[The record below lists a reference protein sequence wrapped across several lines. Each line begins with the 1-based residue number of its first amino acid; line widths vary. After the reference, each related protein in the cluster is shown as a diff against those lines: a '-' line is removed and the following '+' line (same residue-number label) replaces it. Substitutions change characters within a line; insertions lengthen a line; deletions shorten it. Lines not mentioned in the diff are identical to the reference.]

1 MRKEMI
7 EISKGFQSSVNIEY
21 DFNDKRKI
29 KDFIPTNACLEIIEN
44 IMISTEDASN
54 SRAKILT
61 GAYGRGKSLCVMIA
75 LSILFN
81 SNMDFKPLIGK
92 IKKCNEELAQRIKNY
107 TTANKR
113 MLPVIISGNSSSMT
127 QAFLNALQKSLSL
140 NDLSDIM
147 PETHFQS
154 AINTINRWKND
165 YPNTYDQFIS
175 LLNESIDEFIEKL
188 SDSDVETYKKFT
200 DIYPELSAGGMFNP
214 FFSSNVVDI
223 YDNVNTEIKKRGY
236 CGIFIVYDEF
246 GKYLESNISTAT
258 DSETK
263 MLQDLA
269 EKCNRTSS
277 QQLHLMLICHK
288 DISNYIDMNLPQDKV
303 DGWRGISG
311 RFEHINLTN
320 NFSQMYEIISHTIK
334 KTEYMWNEFKAANEA
349 VFSSLYTL
357 YNGSSMLGGK
367 EELVIDGCYPLH
379 PVTTFLLPRLS
390 ERVAQNERT
399 LFTFL
404 SSNQKN
410 TLRQFVDNTKDELDF
425 ITPDYLYDYFENELR
440 KELNSS
446 DIHKV
451 YSLSAKILRNFS
463 SDSLSAKIIKCIAV
477 IHFVQQFE
485 LLAPITDVFCYIY
498 SVKYDSKEV
507 IDCIQNLINEQYI
520 LYRKLSNSFLCLKET
535 SGIDI
540 NEEIDKRTASII
552 AHKTEQ
558 QIIDECVNV
567 KYLYP
572 TAYNDDKCITR
583 YFEICYVTLENYISE
598 IKKEMPYKIAGK
610 VFAVFNSA
618 NQSFDDFTREV
629 YRNISTNAR
638 HMTIVPSYATTVVS
652 SLAKYLAI
660 KELREESADDS
671 ILFDEYSLYLDDYSE
686 IVSDFTMSFIS
697 PELKKSQYCYEG
709 KTVNIRRKSQLSER
723 LSEICRTVYSATPV
737 INNESLNKDKLPSV
751 AINSRAKILTAL
763 LESDEIS
770 ENLGLKG
777 SGQDVSFMRSSL
789 IQTGIL
795 VCAEEKYSLNTDPAD
810 ANLKNVLSII
820 KEFFRSTIET
830 GEKSFSE
837 LYNTLTNPEYGI
849 GLKKGVIPIYIA
861 VILNAVKKDLIF
873 KQNGNEIRLTSD
885 LLNAINERPE
895 LYSVVMEDWN
905 DEKSVY
911 LSKLNELFVDFVHER
926 EKSFNSFSYIV
937 GAINRWYLSVPK
949 CSREMSSIYD
959 TDKAIAQADTKF
971 INSLKKPITNSRDYL
986 LLTLSKIYAS
996 EPSKELADKLSKI
1009 KDLLDDGKNSLVRY
1023 VSNVLKET
1031 FGATEG
1037 VSLNSVLTEWYE
1049 NLKPETKQHLF
1060 ANNENAILNLISTIT
1075 NDEFL
1080 FAERI
1085 GKAITG
1091 LRLNDWNNTIA
1102 QNFRELLEAFKNS
1115 IEEFDRQADSK
1126 TNNAIQQFTMIITD
1140 DDGVERTRY
1149 FEKVEYSSR
1158 ANLLYQDITAAIEE
1172 MGQSITEQEKR
1183 QVLIDILSKLC
1194 E

>member
-29 KDFIPTNACLEIIEN
+29 KDFIPTNACLEIIES
-44 IMISTEDASN
+44 IMVSTEDDSN

-92 IKKCNEELAQRIKNY
+92 IKKTNEELAQRIKNY

-127 QAFLNALQKSLSL
+127 QAFLNALQKSLSF
-140 NDLSDIM
+140 NDLTDIM

-154 AINTINRWKND
+154 AINTISRWQSD
-165 YPNTYDQFIS
+165 YPNTYEQFIS
-175 LLNESIDEFIEKL
+175 ILNESIDDFVEKL
-188 SDSDVETYKKFT
+188 SDSDVETYKRFT
-200 DIYPELSAGGMFNP
+200 EIYPELSAGGMFNP

-223 YDNVNTEIKKRGY
+223 YDNVNNEIKKRGY
-236 CGIFIVYDEF
+236 SGIFVVYDEF

-288 DISNYIDMNLPQDKV
+288 DISNYIDMNLSQDKV

-320 NFSQMYEIISHTIK
+320 NFSQMYEIIAHTIK
-334 KTEYMWNEFKAANEA
+334 KNEYMWNEFKSENES

-410 TLRQFVDNTKDELDF
+410 TLRQFVDNTKDELEF

-451 YSLSAKILRNFS
+451 YSLSTKILRNFS
-463 SDSLSAKIIKCIAV
+463 SDSLPAKIIKCIAV
-477 IHFVQQFE
+477 IYFVQQFE
-485 LLAPITDVFCYIY
+485 RLAPVTDIICNIY

-507 IDCIQNLINEQYI
+507 IDCIQNLISEQYI
-520 LYRKLSNSFLCLKET
+520 LYRKLSNNFLCLKET

-540 NEEIDKRTASII
+540 NDEIDKRTAAII
-552 AHKTEQ
+552 SNKTEQ

-572 TAYNDDKCITR
+572 TAYNDDKCIVR
-583 YFEICYVTLENYISE
+583 YFEICYVTLENYIIE
-598 IKKEMPYKIAGK
+598 TNKELPYEIAGK

-618 NQSFDDFTREV
+618 NQSFDDFTREM
-629 YRNISTNAR
+629 YRNISTNSR
-638 HMTIVPSYATTVVS
+638 HLTIVPTYETTVIS

-660 KELREESADDS
+660 KELREESTDDA
-671 ILFDEYSLYLDDYSE
+671 ILFEEYSLYLDDYSE

-697 PELKKSQYCYEG
+697 PELKKAQYYYEG
-709 KTVNIRRKSQLSER
+709 KAVNIRRKSQLSEN
-723 LSEICRTVYSATPV
+723 LSEICRTIYSATPV
-737 INNESLNKDKLPSV
+737 INNESLNKDKLPSI
-751 AINSRAKILTAL
+751 AINSRAKILTSL
-763 LESDEIS
+763 LDNDEIS

-789 IQTGIL
+789 VQTGIL
-795 VCAEEKYSLNTDPAD
+795 VCTDGKYRLNIKPNDD
-810 ANLKNVLSII
+810 NLANVLSII
-820 KEFFRSTIET
+820 RDFFRSTIET
-830 GEKSFSE
+830 GEKVFSE
-837 LYNTLTNPEYGI
+837 LYDKLTNPEYGI
-849 GLKKGVIPIYIA
+849 GLKKVLFQYI
-861 VILNAVKKDLIF
+861 
-873 KQNGNEIRLTSD
+873 
-885 LLNAINERPE
+885 LL
-895 LYSVVMEDWN
+895 
-905 DEKSVY
+905 
-911 LSKLNELFVDFVHER
+911 
-926 EKSFNSFSYIV
+926 SF
-937 GAINRWYLSVPK
+937 
-949 CSREMSSIYD
+949 
-959 TDKAIAQADTKF
+959 
-971 INSLKKPITNSRDYL
+971 
-986 LLTLSKIYAS
+986 
-996 EPSKELADKLSKI
+996 
-1009 KDLLDDGKNSLVRY
+1009 
-1023 VSNVLKET
+1023 
-1031 FGATEG
+1031 
-1037 VSLNSVLTEWYE
+1037 
-1049 NLKPETKQHLF
+1049 
-1060 ANNENAILNLISTIT
+1060 
-1075 NDEFL
+1075 
-1080 FAERI
+1080 
-1085 GKAITG
+1085 
-1091 LRLNDWNNTIA
+1091 
-1102 QNFRELLEAFKNS
+1102 
-1115 IEEFDRQADSK
+1115 
-1126 TNNAIQQFTMIITD
+1126 
-1140 DDGVERTRY
+1140 
-1149 FEKVEYSSR
+1149 
-1158 ANLLYQDITAAIEE
+1158 
-1172 MGQSITEQEKR
+1172 
-1183 QVLIDILSKLC
+1183 
-1194 E
+1194 

>member
-21 DFNDKRKI
+21 DFNDKKKI
-29 KDFIPTNACLEIIEN
+29 KDFIPTNACLEIIES
-44 IMISTEDASN
+44 IMISTEDSSN

-92 IKKCNEELAQRIKNY
+92 IKKSNEELAQRIKNY

-127 QAFLNALQKSLSL
+127 QAFLNALQKSLNL
-140 NDLSDIM
+140 NDLGDIM

-154 AINTINRWKND
+154 TINTINRWKSD
-165 YPNTYDQFIS
+165 YPNTYTQFNS
-175 LLNESIDEFIEKL
+175 LLNESVDKFIEKL
-188 SDSDVETYKKFT
+188 SDNDVEAYRKFIE
-200 DIYPELSAGGMFNP
+200 IYPDLSAGGMFNP

-223 YDNVNTEIKKRGY
+223 YDSVNIEIKKRGY
-236 CGIFIVYDEF
+236 NGIFIVYDEF

-334 KTEYMWNEFKAANEA
+334 KTEYMWNEFKSTNES
-349 VFSSLYTL
+349 VFSSLCTL
-357 YNGSSMLGGK
+357 YNGSSMLSGK
-367 EELVIDGCYPLH
+367 EELVIYGCYPLH
-379 PVTTFLLPRLS
+379 PVTTFVLPRLS

-410 TLRQFVDNTKDELDF
+410 TLRQFVDQTKGELEF

-451 YSLSAKILRNFS
+451 YALSAKILRNFS
-463 SDSLSAKIIKCIAV
+463 SDSLSAKVIKCIAV

-485 LLAPITDVFCYIY
+485 RLAPTTDAICNIY

-507 IDCIQNLINEQYI
+507 INCIQSLISEQYI
-520 LYRKLSNSFLCLKET
+520 LYRKLSNNFLCLKET

-552 AHKTEQ
+552 SHKTEQ
-558 QIIDECVNV
+558 QIIDKCVNI

-572 TAYNDDKCITR
+572 TAYNDDKCIIR
-583 YFEICYVTLENYISE
+583 YFEICYVTLENYIIE
-598 IKKEMPYKIAGK
+598 IKKELPYEIAGK
-610 VFAVFNSA
+610 VFAVFNSG
-618 NQSFDDFTREV
+618 NQSFDDFTREL
-629 YRNISTNAR
+629 YSNLSSNTR
-638 HMTIVPSYATTVVS
+638 HITIVPNCETTVIS

-660 KELREESADDS
+660 KELREESADDT

-686 IVSDFTMSFIS
+686 IVSDFTMSYIS
-697 PELKKSQYCYEG
+697 PEIKKAQYYYKG
-709 KTVNIRRKSQLSER
+709 RFINIRRKSQLSEY
-723 LSEICRTVYSATPV
+723 LSKICMTIYSATPV
-737 INNESLNKDKLPSV
+737 INNESLNKDKLPSI
-751 AINSRAKILTAL
+751 AINSRSKILTAL
-763 LESDEIS
+763 LESEEVS

-789 IQTGIL
+789 VQTGIL
-795 VCAEEKYSLNTDPAD
+795 VCMDEKYSLNLKPAD
-810 ANLKNVLSII
+810 TNLANVLSII

-830 GEKSFSE
+830 GEKTFTE
-837 LYNTLTNPEYGI
+837 LYNTLTNPECGI
-849 GLKKGVIPIYIA
+849 GLKKGVIPIYVA
-861 VILNAVKKDLIF
+861 VVLNTVKKDLIF
-873 KQNGNEIRLTSD
+873 KQNGNEIRLTAD
-885 LLNAINERPE
+885 LLNAINEKPE

-905 DEKSVY
+905 DDKSVY
-911 LSKLNELFVDFVHER
+911 LKHLSEVFSDFIYER

-937 GAINRWYLSVPK
+937 SAINRWYLSLPK
-949 CSREMSSIYD
+949 CSREMTKVYD
-959 TDKAIAQADTKF
+959 TEKTLSKSDMKF
-971 INSLKKPITNSRDYL
+971 INTLKKPITNSRDYL
-986 LLTLSKIYAS
+986 LMSLSKVYSS
-996 EPSKELADKLSKI
+996 EPTEKLANKI
-1009 KDLLDDGKNSLVRY
+1009 AQAKVLLDDGKNSLVRY
-1023 VSNVLKET
+1023 VVNVIKNT
-1031 FGATEG
+1031 FGANEEI
-1037 VSLNSVLTEWYE
+1037 SLNSVLVEWYE
-1049 NLKPETKQHLF
+1049 QLKLETKQHLF

-1091 LRLNDWNNTIA
+1091 LRLNDWNNIIA
-1102 QNFRELLEAFKNS
+1102 QNFRELLEAFKKS
-1115 IEEFDRQADSK
+1115 IEEFDKQADSK
-1126 TNNAIQQFTMIITD
+1126 TNNATQQFTMIITD
-1140 DDGVERTRY
+1140 DDGIERTRY

>member
-127 QAFLNALQKSLSL
+127 QAFLNAIQKSLSL

-334 KTEYMWNEFKAANEA
+334 KTEYMWNEFKAANES

-425 ITPDYLYDYFENELR
+425 ITPDYLYDYFEN
-440 KELNSS
+440 
-446 DIHKV
+446 
-451 YSLSAKILRNFS
+451 
-463 SDSLSAKIIKCIAV
+463 
-477 IHFVQQFE
+477 
-485 LLAPITDVFCYIY
+485 
-498 SVKYDSKEV
+498 
-507 IDCIQNLINEQYI
+507 
-520 LYRKLSNSFLCLKET
+520 
-535 SGIDI
+535 
-540 NEEIDKRTASII
+540 
-552 AHKTEQ
+552 
-558 QIIDECVNV
+558 
-567 KYLYP
+567 
-572 TAYNDDKCITR
+572 
-583 YFEICYVTLENYISE
+583 
-598 IKKEMPYKIAGK
+598 
-610 VFAVFNSA
+610 
-618 NQSFDDFTREV
+618 
-629 YRNISTNAR
+629 
-638 HMTIVPSYATTVVS
+638 
-652 SLAKYLAI
+652 
-660 KELREESADDS
+660 
-671 ILFDEYSLYLDDYSE
+671 
-686 IVSDFTMSFIS
+686 
-697 PELKKSQYCYEG
+697 
-709 KTVNIRRKSQLSER
+709 
-723 LSEICRTVYSATPV
+723 
-737 INNESLNKDKLPSV
+737 
-751 AINSRAKILTAL
+751 
-763 LESDEIS
+763 
-770 ENLGLKG
+770 
-777 SGQDVSFMRSSL
+777 
-789 IQTGIL
+789 
-795 VCAEEKYSLNTDPAD
+795 
-810 ANLKNVLSII
+810 
-820 KEFFRSTIET
+820 
-830 GEKSFSE
+830 
-837 LYNTLTNPEYGI
+837 
-849 GLKKGVIPIYIA
+849 
-861 VILNAVKKDLIF
+861 
-873 KQNGNEIRLTSD
+873 
-885 LLNAINERPE
+885 
-895 LYSVVMEDWN
+895 
-905 DEKSVY
+905 
-911 LSKLNELFVDFVHER
+911 
-926 EKSFNSFSYIV
+926 
-937 GAINRWYLSVPK
+937 
-949 CSREMSSIYD
+949 
-959 TDKAIAQADTKF
+959 
-971 INSLKKPITNSRDYL
+971 
-986 LLTLSKIYAS
+986 
-996 EPSKELADKLSKI
+996 
-1009 KDLLDDGKNSLVRY
+1009 
-1023 VSNVLKET
+1023 
-1031 FGATEG
+1031 
-1037 VSLNSVLTEWYE
+1037 
-1049 NLKPETKQHLF
+1049 
-1060 ANNENAILNLISTIT
+1060 
-1075 NDEFL
+1075 
-1080 FAERI
+1080 
-1085 GKAITG
+1085 
-1091 LRLNDWNNTIA
+1091 
-1102 QNFRELLEAFKNS
+1102 
-1115 IEEFDRQADSK
+1115 
-1126 TNNAIQQFTMIITD
+1126 
-1140 DDGVERTRY
+1140 
-1149 FEKVEYSSR
+1149 
-1158 ANLLYQDITAAIEE
+1158 
-1172 MGQSITEQEKR
+1172 
-1183 QVLIDILSKLC
+1183 
-1194 E
+1194 